1 MLEKLFKLRENG
13 TDVKTEIIAGIT
25 TFMTMAYILIVNPDI
40 LSATGMDR
48 NALFTATALSAAI
61 ATILMAFLANYPV
74 ALASGMGL
82 NAYFA
87 YVVVGKMGYSWQI
100 ALTAI
105 FIEGIIFVILTL
117 FRFREAIINSIP
129 ANLKYGITVGIGLF
143 ITFIGFQNADIIV
156 SNDATLVSL
165 GNLKSITVILT
176 IIGVLITTLFV
187 HKR

>member
-1 MLEKLFKLRENG
+1 
-13 TDVKTEIIAGIT
+13 
-25 TFMTMAYILIVNPDI
+25 
-40 LSATGMDR
+40 
-48 NALFTATALSAAI
+48 
-61 ATILMAFLANYPV
+61 
-74 ALASGMGL
+74 
-82 NAYFA
+82 
-87 YVVVGKMGYSWQI
+87 MGYSWQI

-129 ANLKYGITVGIGLF
+129 ANLKYGITVGLVF
-143 ITFIGFQNADIIV
+143 LLHFIGFQNADIIV
-156 SNDATLVSL
+156 NDATLVSL